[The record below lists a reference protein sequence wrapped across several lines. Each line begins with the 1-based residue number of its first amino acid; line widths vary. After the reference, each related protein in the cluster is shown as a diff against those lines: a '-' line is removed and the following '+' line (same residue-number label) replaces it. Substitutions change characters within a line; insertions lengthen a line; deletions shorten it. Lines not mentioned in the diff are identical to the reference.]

1 MYSRVSKCM
10 ILPNLTFPQK
20 IFLLNVAINDL
31 LMSLVGMFRGL
42 GIVSSI
48 FLNPAV
54 ENEVNGFCPAYAIF
68 MNSVT

>member
-1 MYSRVSKCM
+1 M
-10 ILPNLTFPQK
+10 ILPNLTIPQK

-48 FLNPAV
+48 FRDPAV
-54 ENEVNGFCPAYAIF
+54 ESEVNDFCPAYAIF